1 MRDWLI
7 IFGAMVLCGL
17 LIFSCGK
24 KEDSKAVPL
33 GYAILTGRVTE
44 ADSTTPI
51 AGAKV
56 YEKDHKQGS
65 ATSDSAGYFMIDNV
79 AFEAHTL
86 YVEKDG
92 YVPATIEFEYKGK
105 LDHPL
110 VTKLA
115 RMTKK

>member
-1 MRDWLI
+1 MREWLV

-17 LIFSCGK
+17 LLFSCGK
-24 KEDSKAVPL
+24 KEETKAGPT
-33 GYAILTGRVTE
+33 GFAILTGRVTE
-44 ADSTTPI
+44 TDSITPI

-56 YEKDHKQGS
+56 YEKDHKEGN
-65 ATSDSAGYFMIDNV
+65 AISDSAGYFMIDNV

-86 YVEKDG
+86 YVEKEG
-92 YVPATIEFEYKGK
+92 YEPTTIEFEYKGK

-115 RMTKK
+115 QMKKK